1 MHNNGFRLKKQ
12 LNKDKRNM
20 KQVNLISVKDFSPEE
35 LRKWQM
41 KLLEILVYFRDFC
54 ESHNLK
60 FYLSAGTSI
69 GAIRHH
75 GFIPWDDDVDVTMFR
90 EDYEKLIDLWNKE
103 ADTSRFVC
111 SVSNCDQ
118 SSRFPM
124 ATIRSVNTTCIYDH
138 SVNDDICHGLKI
150 DVEFLDVV
158 PANIFAKK
166 LSSLCTRIMALLYTE
181 RIPKRQSL
189 LRKIM
194 AIILLG
200 IIPTHSMRWRIAEI
214 CKKVVTR
221 CNPAKDNDLVRYYT
235 GKAHLASDF
244 STPIWVDFEGY
255 KMPVPSG
262 VDRILRRGFGDYM
275 SFPPVEQ
282 RKPATDNLVFYDL
295 DHSYKDY
302 KGKYY
307 CVKK

>member
-1 MHNNGFRLKKQ
+1 
-12 LNKDKRNM
+12 M
-20 KQVNLISVKDFSPEE
+20 KENDSKLIKTKDFSPEE

-54 ESHNLK
+54 LEHDLH
-60 FYLSAGTSI
+60 FVLSAGTSI

-90 EDYEKLIDLWNKE
+90 EDYEKLIRIWNKE

-111 SVSNCDQ
+111 SVTTKDV

-138 SVNDDICHGLKI
+138 SVNDDICQGLKI
-150 DVEFLDVV
+150 DVEYLDVV
-158 PANIFAKK
+158 PKSKIGDKINRIF
-166 LSSLCTRIMALLYTE
+166 TLLMGLLNTE
-181 RIPKRQSL
+181 RLPKRMS
-189 LRKIM
+189 RVDRFIAKTAYFIF
-194 AIILLG
+194 
-200 IIPTHSMRWRIAEI
+200 PTHRIRWWAAQL

-221 CNPAKDNDLVRYYT
+221 CNPGGPNDRVRYS
-235 GKAHLASDF
+235 GGASHLISDLAEAK
-244 STPIWVDFEGY
+244 WVDFEGY
-255 KMPVPSG
+255 QMPVPIG
-262 VDRILRRGFGDYM
+262 YDRILTKGFGNYM
-275 SFPPVEQ
+275 EFPPEDKRVPE
-282 RKPATDNLVFYDL
+282 TCNIVFYDL